1 MVYQLFS
8 LPIGLD
14 NNSIIKA
21 VGSGLV
27 RISMTVDEKS
37 RLFELQDV
45 YYIPDM
51 GTNNLLSVT
60 YMVWKG
66 YTVNFRE
73 KCEISKAGSIIG
85 IAKNKKR
92 LWVLD
97 RNSVVPD
104 PQVAHVAKIS
114 LNIWHKQLG
123 HAMTCSVLK
132 LWDLLMVTGIEMMCK
147 TLAKMT

>member
-1 MVYQLFS
+1 
-8 LPIGLD
+8 
-14 NNSIIKA
+14 
-21 VGSGLV
+21 
-27 RISMTVDEKS
+27 MTVDEKS
-37 RLFELQDV
+37 RLFELQDI

-60 YMVWKG
+60 YMVWKR
-66 YTVNFRE
+66 YTINFGE
-73 KCEISKAGSIIG
+73 KLYEISKAGLIIG

-114 LNIWHKQLG
+114 LNVWHK
-123 HAMTCSVLK
+123 
-132 LWDLLMVTGIEMMCK
+132 
-147 TLAKMT
+147 